1 MLSRMHSSCPS
12 RSTRLVDSKVKSIVG
27 GAALR
32 CWCCKELIFGRA
44 DFAVVFVIN
53 VYARMPQEA
62 PKAWKRFPGAFS
74 SRSSDEAPSGAY
86 LPVDHEALY
95 KHRQGPLVAGLHV
108 SSSVAAAFQ
117 SRSPGSQQTKR
128 YEVVFTP
135 LLEHK
140 LVVATVKH
148 TWPL

>member
-1 MLSRMHSSCPS
+1 MANADIQPGGKRGNLGDKMKTTYDYRVAANQ
-12 RSTRLVDSKVKSIVG
+12 RAKLEWQVLVDSKVKSVVG

-95 KHRQGPLVAGLHV
+95 KHR
-108 SSSVAAAFQ
+108 
-117 SRSPGSQQTKR
+117 
-128 YEVVFTP
+128 
-135 LLEHK
+135 
-140 LVVATVKH
+140 
-148 TWPL
+148 